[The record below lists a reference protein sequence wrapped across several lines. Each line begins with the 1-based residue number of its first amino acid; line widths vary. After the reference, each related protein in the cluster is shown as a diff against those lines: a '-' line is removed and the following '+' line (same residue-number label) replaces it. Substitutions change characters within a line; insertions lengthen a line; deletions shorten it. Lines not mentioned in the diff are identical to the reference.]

1 MVNIL
6 IFKELLHKKMLKQ
19 VKVYL
24 YNFKSGLNTVFNFSN
39 PIMNFNKSK
48 SINFFDFLM
57 TSGEKQNLKMMPCK
71 NTGEYW
77 PKMFVSVSGF
87 WLLKVLGESSVKKE
101 KFVMKIYFQIML
113 NEVLESCEKEY
124 LLM

>member
-1 MVNIL
+1 
-6 IFKELLHKKMLKQ
+6 MLKQ

-71 NTGEYW
+71 NTGKY
-77 PKMFVSVSGF
+77 
-87 WLLKVLGESSVKKE
+87 
-101 KFVMKIYFQIML
+101 
-113 NEVLESCEKEY
+113 
-124 LLM
+124 